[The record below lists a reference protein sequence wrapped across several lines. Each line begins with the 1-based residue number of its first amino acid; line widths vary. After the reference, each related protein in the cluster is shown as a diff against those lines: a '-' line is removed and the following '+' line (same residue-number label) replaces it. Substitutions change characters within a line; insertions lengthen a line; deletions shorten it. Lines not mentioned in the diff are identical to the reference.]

1 MNKQQIIKNE
11 MMAIMRERSIDA
23 GYKSIRVGRSSLRQ
37 PLVNVGAKPD
47 DCDEAINALIDDGYL
62 TVNGQYT
69 VDIGDKDYFK
79 SHEYN
84 SDDVLI
90 LGGGKP
96 AEAKK
101 PEPKKPID
109 PAVKDPSTYVVP
121 KPAQAMP
128 ENKSSSDLESALA
141 DLEIKCQPI
150 PDKETKLRVL
160 NQLARYMHPSISAVL
175 DDIASFVEAS

>member
-1 MNKQQIIKNE
+1 MNRLQAIKNE

-47 DCDEAINALIDDGYL
+47 ECDEAITALIDDGYL
-62 TVNGQYT
+62 QVNGQYT

-79 SHEYN
+79 DHEYS

-90 LGGGKP
+90 LCDGEKP
-96 AEAKK
+96 VEQKK
-101 PEPKKPID
+101 LEPKRPVD
-109 PAVKDPSTYVVP
+109 PVIKGPSTYSVP
-121 KPAQAMP
+121 KPAESVSKNIDNEA
-128 ENKSSSDLESALA
+128 LESALA

-160 NQLARYMHPSISAVL
+160 NQLARYMHPSIGAVL
-175 DDIASFVEAS
+175 DDIASFVEA